1 MDKKLYFDILDKKR
15 TDISPLLKPFKA
27 DFYLAGG
34 TALALLLGHRDSF
47 DFDFFC
53 PNSFSTVDLFQK
65 IEQVFTGRIIVKTQ
79 EAKDTLTVIIDEG
92 VKASFFAYPH
102 KLVRPLLRED
112 NFEIASLED
121 IACMKLAA
129 ITSRSLLKDYVDLYF
144 ILNNIALGKLLTLV
158 KEKYSTI
165 DANLI
170 LKSLVY
176 FEDVEQ
182 EPILFRHDQDV
193 SFKLIKEYLAWTVKE
208 YLTEINK

>member
-1 MDKKLYFDILDKKR
+1 MDKKLYFDILDQKR
-15 TDISPLLKPFKA
+15 TDILPLLKPFKD
-27 DFYLAGG
+27 DFYLAGE

-53 PNSFSTVDLFQK
+53 PNSFSTGDLFQK
-65 IEQVFTGRIIVKTQ
+65 IEQVFAGHNVVKTQ
-79 EAKDTLTVIIDEG
+79 ETKDTLTVIIDEG
-92 VKASFFAYPH
+92 VKVSFFAYPY
-102 KLVRPLLRED
+102 KLVRPLLGEE

-129 ITSRSLLKDYVDLYF
+129 ITSRSLIKDYVDLYF
-144 ILNNIALGKLLTLV
+144 ILNDIVLEKLLTFA

-165 DANLI
+165 DTNLV

-182 EPILFRHDQDV
+182 EPVLFKNNKDV
-193 SFKLIKEYLAWTVKE
+193 SFKLIKEYLAGEVKE
-208 YLTEINK
+208 YLTEFNK

>member
-1 MDKKLYFDILDKKR
+1 MDKKLYFDILDQKR
-15 TDISPLLKPFKA
+15 TDILPLLKPFKA

-53 PNSFSTVDLFQK
+53 FNSFSTGDLFQK
-65 IEQVFTGRIIVKTQ
+65 IEQVFAGHIAVKTQ
-79 EAKDTLTVIIDEG
+79 EAKDTLTVIIDER
-92 VKASFFAYPH
+92 VKVSFFAYPY

-129 ITSRSLLKDYVDLYF
+129 ITSRSLIKDYVDLYF
-144 ILNNIALGKLLTLV
+144 ILNDIALEKLLTFA

-165 DANLI
+165 DTNLI

-182 EPILFRHDQDV
+182 EPVLFKNNKDV
-193 SFKLIKEYLAWTVKE
+193 SFKLIKEYLAGAVKE
-208 YLTEINK
+208 YLAELNK